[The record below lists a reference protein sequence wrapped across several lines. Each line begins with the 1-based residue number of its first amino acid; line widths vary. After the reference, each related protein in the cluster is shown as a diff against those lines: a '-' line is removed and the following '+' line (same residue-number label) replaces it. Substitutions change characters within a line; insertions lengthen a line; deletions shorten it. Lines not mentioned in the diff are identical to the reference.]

1 MSGQCMAGARESS
14 QISTYRVKYTG
25 ESKPADVPAFK
36 EQLHLVKRF
45 IEKQLLG
52 EIAGLT
58 QLLWQWPR
66 ILRHLRREVAGGT
79 RTNRLPSLTG

>member
-1 MSGQCMAGARESS
+1 M
-14 QISTYRVKYTG
+14 G
-25 ESKPADVPAFK
+25 ESKRANVPAFK

-66 ILRHLRREVAGGT
+66 TLWHLRHKVTGGT
-79 RTNRLPSLTG
+79 RTNRLPSLSG